1 MGMISNQD
9 AFLTGHNIG
18 YCAVYFDQVL
28 LAAKLSNTA
37 APDAQQHAQQMIASL
52 QRVGGNFAQRLQL
65 INTVAKMANLS
76 ERDLP
81 TVPPEFYPWA
91 NHRHLEFLEFW
102 PASNVAGCLFVI
114 GHSIG
119 EIRNGLIISNLTLD
133 FETHLSVSGRRQR
146 AAVPDRLRSALTR
159 WDQAVQILAALNEPL
174 PWLKLLQQLHQGLNA
189 QLQTSMAIINLEG
202 DAARRSIPLHHKIL
216 QILGHAE
223 LEITENLHPTD
234 GSV

>member
-1 MGMISNQD
+1 MGIISNHD
-9 AFLTGHNIG
+9 AFLTGHNLS
-18 YCAVYFDQVL
+18 YSAVYFDQVL
-28 LAAKLSNTA
+28 LAAKLSNTS
-37 APDAQQHAQQMIASL
+37 APDAQQHAQQMITSL

-65 INTVAKMANLS
+65 INAVAGMANLS
-76 ERDLP
+76 ERALP

-102 PASNVAGCLFVI
+102 PATNVAGCLFVI
-114 GHSIG
+114 GHAIG

-133 FETHLSVSGRRQR
+133 FETHLAVSGKRQR
-146 AAVPDRLRSALTR
+146 AAVPNRIREALTR
-159 WDQAVQILAALNEPL
+159 WNQATQILAALDEPL
-174 PWLKLLQQLHQGLNA
+174 QWLELLQQMHTGLHT

-223 LEITENLHPTD
+223 MEIVQNLDPTN
-234 GSV
+234 G